1 MRFYYHAKQ
10 GPHDHREGEIEA
22 QDSRTAVSRLIS
34 QGLTPVEVCV
44 KEASGKDLCSLDKRK
59 RAGCLSR
66 LRFFQEKVF
75 QTEIVLFSRYLA
87 DFLSAGVSVLRSLQ
101 LIRRYFPDGPMASA
115 LEILEA
121 GIQEGDV
128 IVALDGE
135 RLVSPH
141 LLVEMIARRAPGDE
155 VELTI
160 YRVASSASRA
170 VEVTLGEHPTDKGRA
185 YLGVWLDSPLSLQE

>member
-1 MRFYYHAKQ
+1 MCGRVFKTMVFLAALALAMAMGAVLGGSAVYLLTRIGDAHRVVEISAVELEPWHQ
-10 GPHDHREGEIEA
+10 PRVAVPHRLPVWG
-22 QDSRTAVSRLIS
+22 AVVL
-34 QGLTPVEVCV
+34 EV
-44 KEASGKDLCSLDKRK
+44 APG
-59 RAGCLSR
+59 
-66 LRFFQEKVF
+66 
-75 QTEIVLFSRYLA
+75 
-87 DFLSAGVSVLRSLQ
+87 SA
-101 LIRRYFPDGPMASA
+101 AA
-115 LEILEA
+115 AA